1 LRAVGSKR
9 RKGQIVTDILLF
21 AAYTLTSVVGLLL
34 LKHALPLVR
43 VDWPAALSV
52 SSPML
57 LLAAGAC
64 LYISSFAVWMII
76 LARQELSSAYPTAV
90 GLTLVFSTIGAAVLL
105 SEALTV
111 VRIVGI
117 GLIFIGILLVTRY

>member
-1 LRAVGSKR
+1 
-9 RKGQIVTDILLF
+9 VTDILLF
-21 AAYTLTSVVGLLL
+21 AAYTVTSVIGLLL

-43 VDWPAALSV
+43 VDWPATLSV
-52 SSPML
+52 SSPIL

-105 SEALTV
+105 SEALTAA
-111 VRIVGI
+111 RIVGI
-117 GLIFIGILLVTRY
+117 GLIFIGILLVTR